1 MSSSFFTNLRDGMA
15 LTLLTRFGDDM
26 RITKSDNVTYDPET
40 GSVTTSTVSQDVKG
54 KSFSRGDG
62 FDTGEMV
69 SMGDEEIYVAASGL
83 SFAPQAGMSIKYPTT
98 ASSGLQIISAFPI
111 PKSGTVVLYRLLAK
125 R

>member
-15 LTLLTRFGDDM
+15 LNILTRFGDDM

-40 GSVTTSTVSQDVKG
+40 GSVTTSTAYQDVKG

-62 FDTGEMV
+62 LDTGEMV
-69 SMGDEEIYVAASGL
+69 SMGDEEIYIAASGL
-83 SFAPQAGMSIKYPTT
+83 SFAPEAGMSIKYPTT
-98 ASSGLQIISAFPI
+98 ASSGLQIVSSFPI
-111 PKSGTVVLYRLLAK
+111 PKSGAAIIYRLLAK